1 MIYTLSVII
10 IIVLVEVL
18 IRTVVKKAEE
28 KRTKEQR
35 QKILDESLTKDFSK
49 ISSSLK
55 RVELQN
61 PLARILIVDKDE
73 SMLDRLRSML
83 VLDGYSVDSVTS
95 GSEAHQ
101 LTLLNHYDF
110 VFTGEHTR
118 DLSGQELLHKIHER
132 RPDMDVI
139 IITEESGSATP
150 YDLIKEG
157 AIDFIQKP
165 YVDNRLNEFVRTHIA
180 RRREKIQKELEKNIK
195 SSTKT
200 ELIPGG
206 YFITKNHIWGYIEEN
221 GFIRFGLDKF
231 AFRFFGVI
239 DTIDFANLNIQL
251 SKENPIFIVK
261 KKYNDVYF
269 NSPIEGKVV
278 AANVKIRENLS
289 ELSRKPY
296 LHWICKI
303 DPDNLKDIFPEVLFG
318 KNADE
323 YIKSDCEAL
332 KEEIKN
338 LSIQIN
344 EEKDIASQLNDEQF
358 IYLVNKF
365 FKKQ

>member
-10 IIVLVEVL
+10 LIVIVEVL
-18 IRTVVKKAEE
+18 IRTVIKKAEE
-28 KRTKEQR
+28 KKTKEQR

-61 PLARILIVDKDE
+61 PFARILIVDKDE
-73 SMLDRLRSML
+73 NMLNKLRSLL

-95 GSEAHQ
+95 GIEAQQ

-118 DLSGQELLHKIHER
+118 DLTGKELLHKIHER

-139 IITEESGSATP
+139 IITEESSSATP
-150 YDLIKEG
+150 FDLIKEG

-165 YVDNRLNEFVRTHIA
+165 YIDNRLNEFVRNHIA
-180 RRREKIQKELEKNIK
+180 RRREKMQKELEKTLK

-231 AFRFFGVI
+231 AYRFFGII

-251 SKENPIFIVK
+251 SKENPIFVVK

-269 NSPIEGKVV
+269 HSPAEGKVV

-289 ELSRKPY
+289 ELPKRPY
-296 LHWICKI
+296 VNWICKL
-303 DPDNLKDIFPEVLFG
+303 DPDNLKDIVADVLFG
-318 KNADE
+318 KDADD
-323 YIKSDCEAL
+323 YIKSDCETL
-332 KEEIKN
+332 QQELIN
-338 LSIQIN
+338 LSLQID
-344 EEKDIASQLNDEQF
+344 EGKDISSQLNDEQF
-358 IYLVNKF
+358 NYLVNKF
-365 FKKQ
+365 FKKH